1 MLVILYALYL
11 FGALV
16 AVMFVGPGWV
26 FVWELRKGR
35 TIPPFR
41 VERAKQPRLYWLC
54 IVTHA
59 VLLVLWVPVCVFLF
73 LMFVVMQ
80 PGFDN

>member
-1 MLVILYALYL
+1 MLVILYFLYL
-11 FGALV
+11 FAALV
-16 AVMFVGPGWV
+16 TVSLVGPGWV

-41 VERAKQPRLYWLC
+41 VERAKQPRWYWSS
-54 IVTHA
+54 IVIHA
-59 VLLVLWVPVCVFLF
+59 VLWVLWVPVCVFLF
-73 LMFVVMQ
+73 LMFIVMQ

>member
-1 MLVILYALYL
+1 MLVILFLLAWVP
-11 FGALV
+11 ALV
-16 AVMFVGPGWV
+16 AVLFVGPGWV

-41 VERAKQPRLYWLC
+41 VERAKQPRWYWLC

-59 VLLVLWVPVCVFLF
+59 LLWVLWILVCLFLF
-73 LMFVVMQ
+73 LMFIIM
-80 PGFDN
+80 PGLEN

>member
-1 MLVILYALYL
+1 MLAILFILAEVVP
-11 FGALV
+11 LV
-16 AVMFVGPGWV
+16 ALLSVGPGWV

-41 VERAKQPRLYWLC
+41 VERAKRPRWYWLC

-59 VLLVLWVPVCVFLF
+59 LLCVLWVLVSLVLV
-73 LMFVVMQ
+73 LVFVVM
-80 PGFDN
+80 PGLEN